1 LNASNEAGSPATAAV
16 SELGQRLKGKYLTF
30 RLEDEIYGVGILCV
44 REIIEPL
51 DITPVPLTS
60 PSVCGVINLRGRVI
74 PLVDLRQE
82 FAMSPTEIADQT
94 VIIVLQYHQKTFG
107 ILVDEVLEVL
117 LLEEKQIA
125 PPPPLIGGNTGLH
138 ALLGTGRV
146 DERVIFLLELSS
158 VISGEDTSSFAL

>member
-1 LNASNEAGSPATAAV
+1 MNTTSDTETVTV

-51 DITPVPLTS
+51 DITPVPLTN
-60 PSVCGVINLRGRVI
+60 PSVSGVINLRGRVI

-82 FAMSPTEIADQT
+82 FAMSPTEVGDQT
-94 VIIVLQYHQKTFG
+94 VVIVLQYNETTFG

-117 LLEEKQIA
+117 LLHEKHIA
-125 PPPPLIGGNTGLH
+125 PPPPLIGGNTGLN
-138 ALLGTGRV
+138 ALLGTGRI
-146 DERVIFLLELSS
+146 DDRVIFLLELSS
-158 VISGEDTSSFAL
+158 VISGEDASSFSM